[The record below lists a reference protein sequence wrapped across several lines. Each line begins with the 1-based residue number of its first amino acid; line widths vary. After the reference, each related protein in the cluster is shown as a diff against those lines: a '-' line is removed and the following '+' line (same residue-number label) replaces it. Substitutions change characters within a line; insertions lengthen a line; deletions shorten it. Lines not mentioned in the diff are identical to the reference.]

1 MQPMG
6 MGGASGTIPDSIA
19 AQFDETMEILADT
32 APVNVGADSFSVDT
46 QCKYTL
52 YLFICMCLFAISV
65 SIYARVCCVYS

>member
-6 MGGASGTIPDSIA
+6 MDGALETIPDSIA
-19 AQFDETMEILADT
+19 AQFDETMDILADT
-32 APVNVGADSFSVDT
+32 APVNVGDSFSVDT

-65 SIYARVCCVYS
+65 SIYARACVYS